1 MPPHIRP
8 SATRA
13 ARPSANVLDRGVPRR
28 LGAARFVRVDRRHAL
43 GRKEAAAVSDLAPLT
58 GWSKL
63 VADSMVVSGA
73 TLFCQAVGVVTSLL
87 FRALVSPAQMGAWQG
102 LKLFLSYGNYLNLG
116 VSKGAARELAIAR
129 GRGDEAQAETGL
141 HAAFTANTLASL
153 ALSAGLVVASV
164 WQYQFR
170 GGWSSPW
177 TAGLLAMAVLV
188 LVQRYETFLVTI
200 QRARQQF
207 QLTSRLAVI
216 EATLT
221 LIVGG
226 LATWRWGVP
235 GLYISAGCVLVAA
248 IVYLQANA
256 LTPLRWHWDF
266 VEIRRLTAI
275 GLPMLLT
282 GVLSSVFRS
291 LDKVLILACMSDGTY
306 QLGCYSVALLVG
318 AQLYGAANQLAMVG
332 APRYAELWGSTNDRR
347 AVAELVAKNSQF
359 MAWALAGAGLLA
371 VVVATPLLSW
381 VLPSYAAG
389 LPALAWLVPGVA
401 AAGLAVPLTNYLAT
415 VDRQGRSLT
424 ILAAATVCTAFLI
437 RIAIGQGSGLVGVAA
452 VTSLSS
458 LGYLAAL
465 AGTSIWP
472 ELPGEQR
479 RQYVAQI
486 GGALLVMSVPTLVR
500 WGLGGSWNAE
510 SGERFLTCLGLIGGW
525 CFVAMCGWTWASHQ
539 RRARTSRSP
548 AHSPRETTA

>member
-1 MPPHIRP
+1 MPPHVRQT
-8 SATRA
+8 S
-13 ARPSANVLDRGVPRR
+13 ARPIRRASDLADRGSSRR
-28 LGAARFVRVDRRHAL
+28 LGASRFVRVDRRHAL
-43 GRKEAAAVSDLAPLT
+43 ARKEAAAVNDLAPLT

-63 VADSMVVSGA
+63 VADSMVVSGS
-73 TLFCQAVGVVTSLL
+73 TLFCQAIGVVTSLL
-87 FRALVSPAQMGAWQG
+87 FRALVSPAQMGVWQG

-129 GRGDEAQAETGL
+129 GRGDESQAEIGL

-153 ALSAGLVVASV
+153 VLAAGLVVASV
-164 WQYQFR
+164 WQYQYR

-177 TAGLLAMAVLV
+177 TAGLLAMAALV

-216 EATLT
+216 EAVLT

-235 GLYISAGCVLVAA
+235 GLYVSAGCVLVAA

-256 LTPLRWHWDF
+256 PTALRWHWDLG
-266 VEIRRLTAI
+266 EIRRLTAI

-282 GVLSSVFRS
+282 GVLSSLFRS
-291 LDKVLILACMSDGTY
+291 LDKVLILACMTDGTY

-318 AQLYGAANQLAMVG
+318 TQLYGVANQLAMVG

-347 AVAELVAKNSQF
+347 AVASLVARNSQF
-359 MAWALAGAGLLA
+359 MGWALAGACLLA

-381 VLPSYAAG
+381 LLPKYAEG
-389 LPALAWLVPGVA
+389 LPALAWLAPGVA

-437 RIAIGQGSGLVGVAA
+437 RIAIGQGSGLVGVA
-452 VTSLSS
+452 VITSLSS
-458 LGYLAAL
+458 LGYLVAL

-472 ELPGEQR
+472 ELPSEQR
-479 RQYVAQI
+479 RQYVMHT
-486 GGALLVMSVPTLVR
+486 GGALLIMSVPAVVR
-500 WGLGGSWNAE
+500 WGFGGSWNAE
-510 SGERFLTCLGLIGGW
+510 SGERFLTCLGLLGGW
-525 CFVAMCGWTWASHQ
+525 CFAAMCGWTWASHQ
-539 RRARTSRSP
+539 RRERNSAARRYSAQEGS
-548 AHSPRETTA
+548 A